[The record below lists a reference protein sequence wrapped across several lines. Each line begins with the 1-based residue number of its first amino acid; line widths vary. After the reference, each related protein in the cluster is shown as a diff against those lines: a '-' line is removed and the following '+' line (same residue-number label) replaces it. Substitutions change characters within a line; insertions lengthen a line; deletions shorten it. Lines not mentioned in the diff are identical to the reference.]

1 MKSYELDPTGD
12 RERDL
17 HAAFLRAAQAIENS
31 ANVRDDS
38 VAGSRGDDEVADVQA
53 LRAMVRGAAT
63 AYAQRLRDEGVTP
76 ERMLILVKATT
87 DVSRAG
93 LGVRELTNDIVRWS
107 IEAYFAD

>member
-17 HAAFLRAAQAIENS
+17 HAAFLRAAQAIESSTDVRHDSTPGSS
-31 ANVRDDS
+31 ADD
-38 VAGSRGDDEVADVQA
+38 DVADVQS
-53 LRAMVRGAAT
+53 LRSMVRGAAK
-63 AYAQRLRDEGVTP
+63 AYAERLRDEGVTP

-87 DVSRAG
+87 DVSRPG
-93 LGVRELTNDIVRWS
+93 LGVRELTDDVVRWS